1 MRVLTEQALNEIL
14 NVARA
19 KADQARHEAD
29 EARERCNRLRRDAL
43 RAHRSS
49 EAHREALRPH
59 AA

>member
-1 MRVLTEQALNEIL
+1 MRVLTEQAVTEII

-19 KADQARHEAD
+19 KADKARQQAD

-49 EAHREALRPH
+49 EAHREAFRPQ